1 MAKLLDSVKELG
13 GKIAGEEIE
22 GDTLI
27 EAVRDAGQKMTGKEI
42 KGKELNDVIK
52 ETADNYHGGGGGG
65 LDPVDEL
72 PETGDVKSLYKLP
85 DGSIWSWYS
94 TMKEETIEEHVELG
108 KQYQFKFSDIDKT
121 KLKDFLEVVKAKVT
135 ELYNQGALPETM
147 NEDFG
152 WYDLLVED
160 GFDPD
165 LYKFPVPVDLTF
177 EDGENSNEPI
187 LAKIQLCYNVENKVL
202 TDNTSD
208 GNSLNADIYVAPEG
222 ESEGGLPEYAFQN
235 PLNEKTYKAEIEQK
249 WFIWGGEEEVEVP
262 IILTEEQMDS
272 VKIEINPEWLEYMK
286 TDYNFDIDL
295 TMLDFLFKL
304 RSETIITKDEGY
316 RRLDDPQ
323 IKAVKGGGNTYDS
336 DDGLIFDGDG
346 VEFDDATN
354 GIVINDENSYI
365 DSEGIH
371 LVSGAGGGASE
382 DEWVTPNVTY
392 VQTPTKKKDTGKIL
406 RFNGKDVV
414 ASNALPYL
422 TEEPS
427 EDNADGLILVVIDHE
442 PTVKYDGYLYI
453 ITESDSSE
461 EEDPIEEGPILN

>member
-65 LDPVDEL
+65 LNPVNEL

-85 DGSIWSWYS
+85 DGSVWSWYS
-94 TMKEETIEEHVELG
+94 TTKQETIEEHVELG
-108 KQYQFKFSDIDKT
+108 KQYQLKFSDIDKT
-121 KLKDFLEVVKAKVT
+121 KIKDFLEVVKAKVV
-135 ELYNQGALPETM
+135 ELYNQGTLPENM
-147 NEDFG
+147 ANDFNN
-152 WYDLLVED
+152 YELLVED
-160 GFDPD
+160 GLHPD
-165 LYKFPVPVDLTF
+165 IYSFPIQVFFTNGDEETGNAAIVLAHCVEDKQFTDATDVYPPVNAGVRVSGAVYMF
-177 EDGENSNEPI
+177 
-187 LAKIQLCYNVENKVL
+187 Q
-202 TDNTSD
+202 
-208 GNSLNADIYVAPEG
+208 NSLN
-222 ESEGGLPEYAFQN
+222 
-235 PLNEKTYKAEIEQK
+235 EKKYHAEIEQK
-249 WFIWGGEEEVEVP
+249 WVIWGGEEAEVP
-262 IILTEEQMDS
+262 VILTEEQMDS
-272 VKIEINPEWLEYMK
+272 AKVEINPDWLEYMK
-286 TDYNFDIDL
+286 TTYNFDIDL

-365 DSEGIH
+365 DSDGIH
-371 LVSGAGGGASE
+371 LVSAAGGGAGE

-392 VQTPTKKKDTGKIL
+392 VQTPTKKRDTGKL
-406 RFNGKDVV
+406 MKFNGKEVV

-453 ITESDSSE
+453 ITESSSSE
-461 EEDPIEEGPILN
+461 EEEGPIEEGPGPIY

>member
-52 ETADNYHGGGGGG
+52 ETADNYHGGGGG
-65 LDPVDEL
+65 LNPVNEL

-85 DGSIWSWYS
+85 DGSVWSWYS
-94 TMKEETIEEHVELG
+94 KTKQETIEEHVELG
-108 KQYQFKFSDIDKT
+108 KQYQLKFRDIDKT
-121 KLKDFLEVVKAKVT
+121 KIKDFLEVVKAKVV
-135 ELYNQGALPETM
+135 ELYSQGTLPENM
-147 NEDFG
+147 NRDFG
-152 WYDLLVED
+152 FYKLLVED
-160 GFDPD
+160 GLDPD
-165 LYKFPVPVDLTF
+165 AYYFPIAVSLTHDEEEPLKAFIDLR
-177 EDGENSNEPI
+177 
-187 LAKIQLCYNVENKVL
+187 YYVENKVL
-202 TDNTSD
+202 MDTTSD
-208 GNSLNADIYVAPEG
+208 QYWVNADILVRPNDKVETV
-222 ESEGGLPEYAFQN
+222 LPEYSFQN
-235 PLNEKTYKAEIEQK
+235 PLDEREYDAEIEQK
-249 WFIWGGEEEVEVP
+249 WYIWGGEEEVEVP
-262 IILTEEQMDS
+262 VVLTEKQMDS
-272 VKIEINPEWLEYMK
+272 LKVEINSRWLEYMK
-286 TDYNFDIDL
+286 TTYNFDIDL

-304 RSETIITKDEGY
+304 RNETIITKDEGY

-336 DDGLIFDGDG
+336 DDGLIFDGNG

-371 LVSGAGGGASE
+371 LVSAAGGGAGE

-392 VQTPTKKKDTGKIL
+392 VQTPTKKRDTGKL
-406 RFNGKDVV
+406 MKFNGKEVV
-414 ASNALPYL
+414 ASNALPYV
-422 TEEPS
+422 TEEPTG
-427 EDNADGLILVVIDHE
+427 DNADGLILVVIDHE

-453 ITESDSSE
+453 ITEADSSE
-461 EEDPIEEGPILN
+461 EGPIEEGPME

>member
-121 KLKDFLEVVKAKVT
+121 KIKDFLEVVKAKVT
-135 ELYNQGALPETM
+135 ELYNQGTLPGTM
-147 NEDFG
+147 DKDFG
-152 WYDLLVED
+152 WYQLLVED
-160 GFDPD
+160 GFDPTT
-165 LYKFPVPVDLTF
+165 YEFSVPASLTF

-187 LAKIQLCYNVENKVL
+187 LVTIRLGYNVENKVL
-202 TDNTSD
+202 MDNTS
-208 GNSLNADIYVAPEG
+208 GHNWANADIRAEG
-222 ESEGGLPEYAFQN
+222 FDGAWPEYTFQN
-235 PLNEKTYKAEIEQK
+235 PLDEKEYNAEIEQK
-249 WFIWGGEEEVEVP
+249 WCIWGEEDP
-262 IILTEEQMDS
+262 IVLTEEQMDS
-272 VKIEINPEWLEYMK
+272 VKVEINPEWLEYMK

-336 DDGLIFDGDG
+336 DDGLIFDGEG

-392 VQTPTKKKDTGKIL
+392 VQTPTKKRDTGKL
-406 RFNGKDVV
+406 MKFNGKEVV
-414 ASNALPYL
+414 ASNALPYV

-453 ITESDSSE
+453 ITEADSSE
-461 EEDPIEEGPILN
+461 EEEGPIEEGPILN

>member
-65 LDPVDEL
+65 LNPVNEL

-85 DGSIWSWYS
+85 DGSVWSWYS
-94 TMKEETIEEHVELG
+94 KTKEETIEEHVELG

-121 KLKDFLEVVKAKVT
+121 KLKDFLEVVKVKVT
-135 ELYNQGALPETM
+135 ELYGKETLPESM
-147 NEDFG
+147 DRDFNNYELFVKDG
-152 WYDLLVED
+152 LHPDVYGFPVAVSLIYGEEEKLENVTVLLRYCVED
-160 GFDPD
+160 
-165 LYKFPVPVDLTF
+165 K
-177 EDGENSNEPI
+177 
-187 LAKIQLCYNVENKVL
+187 QL
-202 TDNTSD
+202 TDATGGSPD
-208 GNSLNADIYVAPEG
+208 INAEIAVFGAGDLIFYR
-222 ESEGGLPEYAFQN
+222 FQN

-249 WFIWGGEEEVEVP
+249 WFIWDEEEEAPV
-262 IILTEEQMDS
+262 ILAEEQVDD
-272 VKIEINPEWLEYMK
+272 VKVEINPKWLEYMK
-286 TDYNFDIDL
+286 TTYNFDIDL

-304 RSETIITKDEGY
+304 RNETIITKDEGY

-371 LVSGAGGGASE
+371 LVSGAGGGAGE

-392 VQTPTKKKDTGKIL
+392 VQTPTKKRDTGKL
-406 RFNGKDVV
+406 MKFNGKEVV
-414 ASNALPYL
+414 ASNALPYI

-427 EDNADGLILVVIDHE
+427 DDNADGLILVVIDHE

-453 ITESDSSE
+453 ITEADSSE
-461 EEDPIEEGPILN
+461 EEEGPIEVGPILN

>member
-121 KLKDFLEVVKAKVT
+121 KLEDFLEVVKAKVT
-135 ELYNQGALPETM
+135 ELYNQGTLPESM
-147 NEDFG
+147 ENDFG
-152 WYDLLVED
+152 MYRLLVED
-160 GFDPD
+160 DLDPD
-165 LYKFPVPVDLTF
+165 TYDFPVAVSLTF
-177 EDGENSNEPI
+177 EDGEEPMHAAVA
-187 LAKIQLCYNVENKVL
+187 LGHCVEDKQL
-202 TDNTSD
+202 TDATDVFPNI
-208 GNSLNADIYVAPEG
+208 NAEV
-222 ESEGGLPEYAFQN
+222 SVWGGDVVPFYDFQN
-235 PLNEKTYKAEIEQK
+235 PLNEHDYHAEIEQK
-249 WFIWGGEEEVEVP
+249 WYIWDDQEDAPV
-262 IILTEEQMDS
+262 ILTEEQMDA
-272 VKIEINPEWLEYMK
+272 VKVEINSRWLEYMK
-286 TDYNFDIDL
+286 TTYNFDIDL

-371 LVSGAGGGASE
+371 LVGGAGGGAGE

-422 TEEPS
+422 TEEPTD
-427 EDNADGLILVVIDHE
+427 DNADGLILVVIDHE

-453 ITESDSSE
+453 ITESDSGE
-461 EEDPIEEGPILN
+461 EEEGPILN

>member
-65 LDPVDEL
+65 LNPVNEL

-85 DGSIWSWYS
+85 DGSVWSWYS
-94 TMKEETIEEHVELG
+94 TTKEETIEEHVELG
-108 KQYQFKFSDIDKT
+108 KKYQFKFSDIDKT
-121 KLKDFLEVVKAKVT
+121 KIKDFLEVVKAKVV
-135 ELYNQGALPETM
+135 ELYSQETLPESM
-147 NEDFG
+147 EDDFG
-152 WYDLLVED
+152 FYKLLVED
-160 GFDPD
+160 GMLPGV
-165 LYKFPVPVDLTF
+165 YVFPIGVFLTHDDSGGAELTNIF
-177 EDGENSNEPI
+177 LGY
-187 LAKIQLCYNVENKVL
+187 CVENKQF
-202 TDNTSD
+202 TDATD
-208 GNSLNADIYVAPEG
+208 VTPFVNAVVNIFG
-222 ESEGGLPEYAFQN
+222 EEPSVETPTYWFQN
-235 PLNEKTYKAEIEQK
+235 ALNEKEYRAEIEQK
-249 WFIWGGEEEVEVP
+249 WFYLVKREEGEDTV
-262 IILTEEQMDS
+262 ILTEEQMDS
-272 VKIEINPEWLEYMK
+272 VKVEISPNWLEYMK
-286 TDYNFDIDL
+286 TTYNFDIDL

-371 LVSGAGGGASE
+371 LVSAAGGGAGE

-392 VQTPTKKKDTGKIL
+392 VKTPTKKRDTGKL
-406 RFNGKDVV
+406 MKFNGKEVV
-414 ASNALPYL
+414 ASNALPYV
-422 TEEPS
+422 TEEPT

-442 PTVKYDGYLYI
+442 PAVKYDGYLYI
-453 ITESDSSE
+453 ITEADSSGE
-461 EEDPIEEGPILN
+461 EEGPIEEGPME

>member
-121 KLKDFLEVVKAKVT
+121 KIKDFLEVVKAKVV
-135 ELYNQGALPETM
+135 ELYSLETLPENM
-147 NEDFG
+147 EDDFG
-152 WYDLLVED
+152 FYKLLVED
-160 GFDPD
+160 GLDPAA
-165 LYKFPVPVDLTF
+165 YEFPVPVGLTF
-177 EDGENSNEPI
+177 EDNENSNETI
-187 LAKIQLCYNVENKVL
+187 LARILLSYNVENKVFM
-202 TDNTSD
+202 DNTS
-208 GNSLNADIYVAPEG
+208 GRNWLNADIYVESSEG
-222 ESEGGLPEYAFQN
+222 EQNSPDYPFQN
-235 PLNEKTYKAEIEQK
+235 PLNEEAYDAEIEQK
-249 WFIWGGEEEVEVP
+249 WSIWDGEEDAPV
-262 IILTEEQMDS
+262 ILTEEQMNS
-272 VKIEINPEWLEYMK
+272 IKVEINPEWLEYMK

-323 IKAVKGGGNTYDS
+323 IKAVKGGGNTYDA
-336 DDGLIFDGDG
+336 DDGLIFDGNG

-371 LVSGAGGGASE
+371 LVSGAGGGAGE

-392 VQTPTKKKDTGKIL
+392 VQTPTKKRDTGKL
-406 RFNGKDVV
+406 MKFNGKEVV
-414 ASNALPYL
+414 ASNALPYI

-453 ITESDSSE
+453 ITEADSSE
-461 EEDPIEEGPILN
+461 EEEGPIEVGPILN

>member
-121 KLKDFLEVVKAKVT
+121 KIKDFLEVVKAKVT
-135 ELYNQGALPETM
+135 ELYNQGTLPESM
-147 NEDFG
+147 DRDFNN
-152 WYDLLVED
+152 YELFVED
-160 GFDPD
+160 GLHPD
-165 LYKFPVPVDLTF
+165 IYEFPVPVGLTF

-187 LAKIQLCYNVENKVL
+187 LATIYLCHNVENKVL
-202 TDNTSD
+202 MDNTS
-208 GNSLNADIYVAPEG
+208 GHNWANADIRAEG
-222 ESEGGLPEYAFQN
+222 FDGAWPEYDFQN
-235 PLNEKTYKAEIEQK
+235 PLDEESYDAEIEQK
-249 WFIWGGEEEVEVP
+249 WFAWDDQEDAPV
-262 IILTEEQMDS
+262 ILTEEQVDN
-272 VKIEINPEWLEYMK
+272 VKVEINPKWLEYMK
-286 TDYNFDIDL
+286 TKYNFDIDL

-336 DDGLIFDGDG
+336 DDGLIFDGNG

-365 DSEGIH
+365 DSDGIH

-422 TEEPS
+422 TEEPTD
-427 EDNADGLILVVIDHE
+427 DNADGLILVVIDHE

-461 EEDPIEEGPILN
+461 EEEGPIIGPGPIY